1 MHSLT
6 FKKLQKYIGK
16 KRLYIPH
23 PPENYLSC
31 TQSTLFTGCEEIKG
45 TKDVS
50 ALVAL
55 YNTLITRLVYLFT
68 VHKILASSNL
78 LATARRKNFNA
89 SFTDEEA
96 EILSPGSQPVVIT
109 GLHLRSLT
117 PVPTTFPLTMWL
129 LVQKLKGAHL
139 KQFVNRYYMPF

>member
-1 MHSLT
+1 M
-6 FKKLQKYIGK
+6 
-16 KRLYIPH
+16 
-23 PPENYLSC
+23 
-31 TQSTLFTGCEEIKG
+31 
-45 TKDVS
+45 S

-68 VHKILASSNL
+68 VYKILASSNL
-78 LATARRKNFNA
+78 LATARGKNFNA